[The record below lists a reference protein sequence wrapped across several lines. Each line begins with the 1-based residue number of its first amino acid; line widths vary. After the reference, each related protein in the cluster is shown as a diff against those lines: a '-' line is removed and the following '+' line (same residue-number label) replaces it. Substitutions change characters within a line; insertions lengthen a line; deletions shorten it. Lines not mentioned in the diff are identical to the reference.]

1 MGGGSPLHLSFS
13 LTLTLF
19 LSVFVPP
26 QKCLNFVEARTEWDS
41 SPFCRRHAE
50 PIFELQMRISFK
62 IKKRSSQ
69 FRRMATS
76 YLPALSDYTYINFT
90 RFNYYVFEQSSQR
103 QYFAS
108 FITRRRCHKQ
118 ILAWLRYAEVKHSD
132 WML

>member
-13 LTLTLF
+13 LTLF

-62 IKKRSSQ
+62 IKNG
-69 FRRMATS
+69 
-76 YLPALSDYTYINFT
+76 LPNSAEWQRLIFLPCNYTYINFT

>member
-62 IKKRSSQ
+62 IKNG
-69 FRRMATS
+69 
-76 YLPALSDYTYINFT
+76 LPNSAEWQRLIFLPCNYTYINFT